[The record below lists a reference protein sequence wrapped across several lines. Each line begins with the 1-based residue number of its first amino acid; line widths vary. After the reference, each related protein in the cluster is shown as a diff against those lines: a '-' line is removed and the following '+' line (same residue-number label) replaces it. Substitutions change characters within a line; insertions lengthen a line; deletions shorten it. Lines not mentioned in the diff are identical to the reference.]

1 MTTPNAMFLPDY
13 GFIDSFSE
21 LSVLPLTDI
30 SGSSLGY
37 IDSDSSPDIA
47 ETMDE
52 ATLAQMQVK
61 KKKKQM
67 NVDDYLVII
76 H

>member
-1 MTTPNAMFLPDY
+1 MFLPDY

-61 KKKKQM
+61 KNKHTDINEYWVKLHWDFLK
-67 NVDDYLVII
+67 
-76 H
+76 

>member
-1 MTTPNAMFLPDY
+1 VKCCKHVDGVDSLFVADY

-21 LSVLPLTDI
+21 LSLLPLADI

-37 IDSDSSPDIA
+37 IDSDSSQDIV

-52 ATLAQMQVK
+52 ASLAQMQVK
-61 KKKKQM
+61 QS
-67 NVDDYLVII
+67 II
-76 H
+76 